1 MRIIAALL
9 LCVLC
14 SQSTSWAQNHADKLP
29 SSARLTLNRRFPGWK
44 FAEMSQEVRLF
55 FETEMKGK
63 LPDLISG
70 DFDGNGQPD
79 HAALIR
85 HGNVK
90 GEGKAIW
97 PRFFLVV
104 FLRKGRGYRMYV
116 IKEPNGEY
124 LCLAKKGTKDFNYD
138 EQKEITYANDAIL
151 TGILEKGGSSYVYE
165 NGRFRSFVSS
175 D

>member
-1 MRIIAALL
+1 MIAGLL
-9 LCVLC
+9 ICMLG
-14 SQSTSWAQNHADKLP
+14 SQSVSWAPNLADKLP
-29 SSARLTLNRRFPGWK
+29 SSARAALNRKFSGWK
-44 FAEMSQEVRLF
+44 FAEVSREVQQF
-55 FETEMKGK
+55 FETQMKGSS
-63 LPDLISG
+63 PYLIAG

-85 HGNVK
+85 HGTVRN

-104 FLRKGRGYRMYV
+104 FLRKSRGYRMY
-116 IKEPNGEY
+116 IIRDPNGEY
-124 LCLAKKGTKDFNYD
+124 LGLLKKGRKDFNYN
-138 EQKEITYANDAIL
+138 EQKETTYANDAIF
-151 TGILEKGGSSYVYE
+151 TGIFEKGGSSYVYE